1 LSAASANLNQQAADR
16 VAMTPREH
24 PRLEVYG
31 HQAREHIFAITRE
44 LGIVQIRPLL
54 LSILNRF
61 TPDEAKKAFQL
72 LLSWSVRFL
81 IAGGGGGGS
90 LDRHYGL
97 RAEEVHRGVITTA
110 RALRDSMRNVVPNNE
125 VFSRAFASASV
136 RRAPIARYYLRA
148 IEMQLEGEKNPEMV
162 PSQDTNILNLE
173 HILPITPTQQWG
185 ISEDVASAYYKRL
198 GNMTLL
204 HSGDNVDIGN
214 GTFIEKKPA
223 YTGSPLEITKMLAS
237 YDEWT
242 PTQIEERQTKLAE
255 IAVKVWPLTWE

>member
-1 LSAASANLNQQAADR
+1 
-16 VAMTPREH
+16 
-24 PRLEVYG
+24 
-31 HQAREHIFAITRE
+31 
-44 LGIVQIRPLL
+44 
-54 LSILNRF
+54 
-61 TPDEAKKAFQL
+61 
-72 LLSWSVRFL
+72 
-81 IAGGGGGGS
+81 
-90 LDRHYGL
+90 
-97 RAEEVHRGVITTA
+97 
-110 RALRDSMRNVVPNNE
+110 
-125 VFSRAFASASV
+125 
-136 RRAPIARYYLRA
+136 
-148 IEMQLEGEKNPEMV
+148 
-162 PSQDTNILNLE
+162 LNLE